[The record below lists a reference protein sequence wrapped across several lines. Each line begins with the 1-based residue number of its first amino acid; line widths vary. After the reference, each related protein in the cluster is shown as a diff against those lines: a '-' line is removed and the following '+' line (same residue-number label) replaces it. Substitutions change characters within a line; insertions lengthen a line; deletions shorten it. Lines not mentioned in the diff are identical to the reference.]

1 MNGKFIKNPY
11 GSYSGNGRFF
21 ESSCVPHIDN
31 QKIQEPDPAPTLLP
45 TQNSPFNAHGQVI
58 INGMRYEESIVRKW
72 ASLLDEDEFYI
83 DATPRKTKL
92 IRPPLK
98 LNIPYK

>member
-58 INGMRYEESIVRKW
+58 INGIRY
-72 ASLLDEDEFYI
+72 DEFYI